1 MYKYQGLFYDNY
13 IQVKCKYTWDKD
25 QTKFMIMKRKLKE
38 VTIKKTPWPLFSH
51 FSSPFLE
58 TLEQKNNIRIGNY
71 PCINACLP
79 NLRRSKSFFFL
90 FFLVQK
96 NVTILCSFMILQY
109 FCKWFSV
116 YYLNFSY
123 LQVVGITYYQLIC
136 VSKFEQV
143 FWFLNTLPDGLKCCL
158 HQNITYRFRM
168 T

>member
-1 MYKYQGLFYDNY
+1 
-13 IQVKCKYTWDKD
+13 
-25 QTKFMIMKRKLKE
+25 MIMKRKLKE

-79 NLRRSKSFFFL
+79 NFRRSKSFFFP
-90 FFLVQK
+90 FFLVQE

-116 YYLNFSY
+116 YYLNFLY
-123 LQVVGITYYQLIC
+123 LLLPTYMCIEIWIGLS
-136 VSKFEQV
+136 VSQYSAWRSKMLFALEYNLSFSNDLKLNGKDV
-143 FWFLNTLPDGLKCCL
+143 DNTYKLLLWFV
-158 HQNITYRFRM
+158 
-168 T
+168 

>member
-1 MYKYQGLFYDNY
+1 MTIISRWNVNTHGQRLDEIYDNE
-13 IQVKCKYTWDKD
+13 T
-25 QTKFMIMKRKLKE
+25 E
-38 VTIKKTPWPLFSH
+38 VEGSHSIKKTPWPLFSH

-58 TLEQKNNIRIGNY
+58 TLEQKNNIRIGDY

-79 NLRRSKSFFFL
+79 NFRRSKSFFFL

-136 VSKFEQV
+136 VSKFE
-143 FWFLNTLPDGLKCCL
+143 
-158 HQNITYRFRM
+158 
-168 T
+168 